1 MNNKIKYNFNSKG
14 ILTSDFIKSFS
25 NNKLIESFKGSTP
38 IDFKLTY
45 QPFDKIMNFKLNS
58 NMEGMEFNIL
68 SPLNKI
74 SSESKNLEI
83 LYTLNND
90 FKKYI
95 NIAYDIY
102 DMRLLRQEDLLSI
115 SVYSPDVEGLINL
128 PDNIT
133 DENRLTAHLDYFNLN
148 KFSGASDPKG
158 YPFLDLNI
166 KKVKINNYYYNNLQV
181 TTSPSNEGMMIE
193 NIGFKNNDLSMKGN
207 GKWIKSA
214 DKEITFFDA
223 VFKSNNFGSSLK
235 NLGYPGIIKEG
246 KLSSKFIGQWKGP
259 PENFSF
265 NNFDGK
271 VKIDLK
277 DGELLQVTK
286 QTRAIGQLLGLFSI
300 SSLKKRLSLDFSD
313 FFSSGLSFDMMTGE
327 FNFSEA
333 RAKTKDLLLKGS
345 FGEMRVNGVSD
356 IRNRSHNQ
364 KLIYIP
370 DLSSMSLIS
379 GTLLGGPIGA
389 LASIFYDKVLK
400 EMDINTNQLAAVE
413 YSIKGPWDDPEIKV
427 IESFKPIEN

>member
-1 MNNKIKYNFNSKG
+1 
-14 ILTSDFIKSFS
+14 
-25 NNKLIESFKGSTP
+25 
-38 IDFKLTY
+38 
-45 QPFDKIMNFKLNS
+45 
-58 NMEGMEFNIL
+58 
-68 SPLNKI
+68 
-74 SSESKNLEI
+74 
-83 LYTLNND
+83 
-90 FKKYI
+90 
-95 NIAYDIY
+95 
-102 DMRLLRQEDLLSI
+102 
-115 SVYSPDVEGLINL
+115 
-128 PDNIT
+128 
-133 DENRLTAHLDYFNLN
+133 
-148 KFSGASDPKG
+148 
-158 YPFLDLNI
+158 
-166 KKVKINNYYYNNLQV
+166 
-181 TTSPSNEGMMIE
+181 MMIE

-223 VFKSNNFGSSLK
+223 VFKSDNFGSSLEY
-235 NLGYPGIIKEG
+235 LGYPGIIKEG
-246 KLSSKFIGQWKGP
+246 NLSSKFIGQWKGS

-333 RAKTKDLLLKGS
+333 KAKTKDLLLKGS

-356 IRNRSHNQ
+356 IYNRSHNQ
-364 KLIYIP
+364 QLIYIP

-413 YSIKGPWDDPEIKV
+413 YSIKGSWDEPEIKV

>member
-1 MNNKIKYNFNSKG
+1 
-14 ILTSDFIKSFS
+14 
-25 NNKLIESFKGSTP
+25 
-38 IDFKLTY
+38 
-45 QPFDKIMNFKLNS
+45 MNFKLNS
-58 NMEGMEFNIL
+58 NMEGMEFNII

-83 LYTLNND
+83 LYTLNNN

-95 NIAYDIY
+95 NIAYHIY

-223 VFKSNNFGSSLK
+223 VFKSNNFGSSLEY
-235 NLGYPGIIKEG
+235 LGYPGIIKEG
-246 KLSSKFIGQWKGP
+246 NLSSRLIGQWEGS

-265 NNFDGK
+265 NDFDGK
-271 VKIDLK
+271 IKLDLK
-277 DGELLQVTK
+277 DGEFLQVTK

-313 FFSSGLSFDMMTGE
+313 FFSSGLSFDIMNGE
-327 FNFSEA
+327 FSFSKA
-333 RAKTKDLLLKGS
+333 KAKTKDLLLKGS
-345 FGEMRVNGVSD
+345 FGEMRINGVSD
-356 IRNRSHNQ
+356 IYNRSHNQ

-413 YSIKGPWDDPEIKV
+413 YSIKGSWDEPEIKV